1 MRFLRLLK
9 LIDVAAPGDECRL
22 NVALANRIG
31 RRAVLGLGA
40 ITLSGCVTERSS
52 MAPLIQSSDMDSEPA
67 SPAMYRGLS
76 DGGFQIPEV
85 DLDQLDARFWRRDV
99 DYKSD
104 EKIGTLIVDTPAK
117 YLYHV
122 ISPNRA
128 TRYGIGVG
136 REGFEWSGRA
146 KVAYSR
152 RWPRWVPP
160 DSMIARQPELGKYS
174 AAAGGMAPGLA
185 NPLGARALYI
195 FENGRDTLY
204 RLHGTNEP
212 DSIGKAVSSG
222 CIRLLNQDIIHLFD
236 HAKPGSQIVVIPDA
250 RMVNEPDGKHVSTTA
265 QSNGPRRLAG
275 DSTAVFPRG
284 HSRME

>member
-1 MRFLRLLK
+1 
-9 LIDVAAPGDECRL
+9 
-22 NVALANRIG
+22 
-31 RRAVLGLGA
+31 
-40 ITLSGCVTERSS
+40 
-52 MAPLIQSSDMDSEPA
+52 MAPLIQGSETVSEPA
-67 SPAMYRGLS
+67 RPAIYRGAF
-76 DGGFQIPEV
+76 DGGFQIPEINFDQV
-85 DLDQLDARFWRRDV
+85 DPRFWRRDV

-122 ISPNRA
+122 IAPNRA

-160 DSMIARQPELGKYS
+160 DSMIARQPELRKYG

-222 CIRLLNQDIIHLFD
+222 CIRLLNQDVIHLFD
-236 HAKPGSQIVVIPDA
+236 HVKPGSEIVVIPDA
-250 RMVNEPDGKHVSTTA
+250 QMMSSPGGQSVSATA
-265 QSNGPRRLAG
+265 QSNVPRRLARG
-275 DSTAVFPRG
+275 STGGSPRG
-284 HSRME
+284 QSRME

>member
-1 MRFLRLLK
+1 MLITGWEMQLLRLLT
-9 LIDVAAPGDECRL
+9 LIDVLAPYNGRGP
-22 NVALANRIG
+22 NVALANKLG
-31 RRAVLGLGA
+31 RRTVLGLGA
-40 ITLSGCVTERSS
+40 ITLSGCVTEGDS
-52 MAPLIQSSDMDSEPA
+52 MAPLIQDSETVSEPA
-67 SPAMYRGLS
+67 F

-85 DLDQLDARFWRRDV
+85 DLDQVDPRFWRRDV

-104 EKIGTLIVDTPAK
+104 EKIGTLVVDTPAK

-122 ISPNRA
+122 IAPNRA

-160 DSMIARQPELGKYS
+160 DSMIARQPELLKYS

-250 RMVNEPDGKHVSTTA
+250 RMMSGPDGQNMSTTR
-265 QSNGPRRLAG
+265 QSNARRRLSRG
-275 DSTAVFPRG
+275 STAGPARD
-284 HSRME
+284 HSRVE